1 MSRSSDDRLRVFT
14 LNCWGLKYVS
24 SNRRERV
31 EAIAQVLAGSDYDI
45 IALQE
50 LWVFADY
57 EHVRETVSKKLPYS
71 KFFYSGA
78 LGAGLAIFSRF
89 PILAATIHPYSLNG
103 SPIDVLAGDWFV
115 GKAAASVLIVHPVLG
130 QTQIFNTHLFAMGG
144 DEGPDHFKAHRL
156 VNAWEFAKLAR
167 QAAEVGRYVIATGDF
182 NSVPTA
188 PPMAIIR
195 EHAQLNDAWT
205 DSHKHVRAP
214 SGVIPS
220 PIDAIHMYGV
230 TADSPLNSYSAGK
243 PLESY
248 ARKYQGKRLDYILYR
263 GPSRPPASDRT
274 PRLHCLDTK
283 VAFTEDVP
291 GTNYSYSDHFGVEAT
306 FEITL
311 PGADVTDPEQTHI
324 PAPANMHVTT
334 APTTVDPLLETVQ
347 TAQSFV
353 LPSMSNPNPI
363 PRSTLSPESIT
374 STLRSLTAR
383 YRYAVSR
390 ARYHLSIFIGCIAL
404 LLVLTTSSAWVPN
417 SWISPIYMLLT
428 IFLAWLAT
436 TMLYIGFIY
445 GKWEVNA
452 LTNIIEELEIYRA
465 SLDDRQ
471 GGGTGQ
477 WHGHQLDRQILAR

>member
-1 MSRSSDDRLRVFT
+1 MSEYADDRLRVFT

-24 SNRRERV
+24 KNRRERV
-31 EAIAQVLAGSDYDI
+31 EAITRVLADSDYDI

-57 EHVRETVSKKLPYS
+57 EHVREALSKRLPYS

-78 LGAGLAIFSRF
+78 LGAGLVILSRF

-115 GKAAASVLIVHPVLG
+115 GKAAASVLIAHPILG
-130 QTQIFNTHLFAMGG
+130 QTQVFNTHLFAMGG

-167 QAAEVGRYVIATGDF
+167 QAAEVGRYVIAAGDF
-182 NSVPTA
+182 NSVPAA

-195 EHAQLNDAWT
+195 EHALLNDAWV
-205 DSHKHVRAP
+205 DSHKHVRTPPTNA
-214 SGVIPS
+214 IPS
-220 PIDAIHMYGV
+220 PLDAIHMFGV

-243 PLESY
+243 PLENY
-248 ARKYQGKRLDYILYR
+248 ARKYQGKRLDYVLYR
-263 GPSRPPASDRT
+263 GPSSPPASDRT
-274 PRLHCLDTK
+274 PRLQCIDTK
-283 VAFTEDVP
+283 VMFTEDVP
-291 GTNYSYSDHFGVEAT
+291 GTNYSYSDHFGLEAT

-311 PGADVTDPEQTHI
+311 PGADVTDPDQTYI
-324 PAPANMHVTT
+324 PAPADMH
-334 APTTVDPLLETVQ
+334 AIKSPLLDNPLVETAQ
-347 TAQSFV
+347 TAESFV
-353 LPSMSNPNPI
+353 LPSVSNPNPI

-374 STLRSLTAR
+374 ATLHSLTAR
-383 YRYAVSR
+383 YRYAVAR
-390 ARYHLSIFIGCIAL
+390 ARYQLTIFVACIIL
-404 LLVLTTSSAWVPN
+404 LLVLIVTSPLLPS
-417 SWISPIYMLLT
+417 SWITPIYILLT
-428 IFLAWLAT
+428 VFLAWLAT
-436 TMLYIGFIY
+436 TMLYIGFVY

-471 GGGTGQ
+471 SGGAGAVAWRSST
-477 WHGHQLDRQILAR
+477 R